1 MKRIK
6 SKTTNGQLVWILT
19 PDVLLARITK
29 RKSPLSFLDVF
40 YAFASQLVKSKDKK
54 EWVEGVKCTMID
66 LNNRVTGMNYIV
78 NKIKKQESRLL
89 CMKDDQKNI
98 SDYKP
103 YQIFLVF
110 TEAYLNCLHS
120 IRDLIKNIDSH
131 LDQQY
136 NEDIMQENWFKLN
149 MDLRT
154 LCHHI
159 ETPLMS
165 VERGVIIFR
174 FERSEKIQKIRFLSD
189 SMKDEHGFITVQ
201 LTCADLGVD
210 MERFLNQWAKQH
222 LSHINAEE
230 TIGQIKTVKKD
241 GIHKIR
247 KITLGE
253 LMSISEFSATV
264 TGKKDSIC

>member
-6 SKTTNGQLVWILT
+6 SKATNGQLLWILI
-19 PDVLLARITK
+19 PDVRLASITK
-29 RKSPLSFLDVF
+29 RKPPTSFLDVF
-40 YAFASQLVKSKDKK
+40 YAFAPILVKSKVQK
-54 EWVEGVKCTMID
+54 EWAEGVKCTMID
-66 LNNRVTGMNYIV
+66 LNNKVTGMNFIV
-78 NKIKKQESRLL
+78 KEIKKQESRLL
-89 CMKDDQKNI
+89 GSKNDQKNI

-131 LDQQY
+131 LGQKY
-136 NEDIMQENWFKLN
+136 NEAIMKEDWFKLN

-165 VERGVIIFR
+165 MERDIIIFR
-174 FERSEKIQKIRFLSD
+174 FERSEKIKTIRFLSN
-189 SMKDEHGFITVQ
+189 SMKDEHGIITVQ

-222 LSHINAEE
+222 LNHINSGE
-230 TIGQIKTVKKD
+230 TIEQIRTVKKD
-241 GIHKIR
+241 GILKIR

-253 LMSISEFSATV
+253 LMSVANSLAT
-264 TGKKDSIC
+264 I